1 MVPVT
6 WPFELTLIKDQAQ
19 VLRAVSSEAEGK
31 GTIPVE
37 SRAPRHNT
45 HPASV
50 RPVCLIFF
58 SFLFRSHQH
67 FHFVRCCLFRLSVAL
82 RPSDF
87 ELKGK
92 ASVTSRAPYR
102 GIAIRVR
109 SYSAILSIRLSLH
122 RPTFPLPRC
131 LPSPSTNSQTHPL
144 AHLLTLTHSLTLFPP
159 IALQPEAHQG
169 HIRHCCLPGTKPI
182 RIRAQGSLLFL
193 GCSPQLVLFYFH
205 GPSRARWSF

>member
-1 MVPVT
+1 MLSQARQREREPSQSSR
-6 WPFELTLIKDQAQ
+6 EHRDIILIRR
-19 VLRAVSSEAEGK
+19 L
-31 GTIPVE
+31 
-37 SRAPRHNT
+37 
-45 HPASV
+45 SV
-50 RPVCLIFF
+50 RLSQFF
-58 SFLFRSHQH
+58 FFLFRSHQH
-67 FHFVRCCLFRLSVAL
+67 FHFVRCCLFRRSVAL

-131 LPSPSTNSQTHPL
+131 LPSPSTNSQTHKL

-159 IALQPEAHQG
+159 IVFQSEAHQG
-169 HIRHCCLPGTKPI
+169 HIRHCCLSGTKPI
-182 RIRAQGSLLFL
+182 RRRLKACFFS
-193 GCSPQLVLFYFH
+193 
-205 GPSRARWSF
+205 